1 MDFDEFRE
9 KRKEINE
16 KLQKAVDGNTIEAML
31 HHISLQKGI
40 EDVMNKEMEFTFKS
54 REGKPVMSLYG
65 SRVGLAF
72 AITEFMNQGD
82 DFYGMLNLV
91 CRVWELKQ
99 FNGIQTE
106 GFSHICESKEEL
118 DIMREMANKSPE
130 DREKILE
137 QLKK

>member
-16 KLQKAVDGNTIEAML
+16 KLQKAVDGNTIEALL
-31 HHISLQKGI
+31 HHIAIQKGI

-54 REGKPVMSLYG
+54 RKGNPVMSFYG
-65 SRVGLAF
+65 TNIGLAF
-72 AITEFMNQGD
+72 AITEIMDHD
-82 DFYGMLNLV
+82 DNFYEMLNLV
-91 CRVWELKQ
+91 CRVWEMKKL
-99 FNGIQTE
+99 NGYQAE
-106 GFSHICESKEEL
+106 AFSHKCETKEEL

-130 DREKILE
+130 DREKIIE

>member
-1 MDFDEFRE
+1 MDFDEFRK

-16 KLQKAVDGNTIEAML
+16 KLQKAIDGNTIEAL
-31 HHISLQKGI
+31 LNHISLLKGI

-54 REGKPVMSLYG
+54 RKGNPVMSLYG
-65 SRVGLAF
+65 SKIGLAF
-72 AITEFMNQGD
+72 AITEFMDHDD

-91 CRVWELKQ
+91 CRVWEMKKLKGYQ
-99 FNGIQTE
+99 SE
-106 GFSHICESKEEL
+106 GFSHICETKEEL